1 MQKFKFFITDF
12 GSMFAV
18 FMLTLLMVAFTYLT
32 FFCAGWLIA
41 IIIYVSAVIGILWDR
56 NETYKIIKKL
66 RDKGYNV

>member
-18 FMLTLLMVAFTYLT
+18 FMLTLLMVAFTYYT